1 MQIQTSP
8 LILTFGVADPVGA
21 TGIQADLAVF
31 SALGCHGLS
40 VLTGMLIADTA
51 RTEDIDEV
59 DADWVV
65 DQARMLLEDMTVA
78 AIKVGALTSIEQ
90 ASAIAEIVS
99 DYPDVPLI
107 LDPFLS
113 SLPDSG
119 LADDDMLTAIR
130 QILVPQASV
139 LMLSQVELARMA
151 ETWREGGDGDADT
164 LALDVAELTA
174 SGCAM
179 VLVTGTG
186 TAGSG
191 LGATISNTLFDA
203 SGAIGTFDWQHL
215 AGPFVGAGSTLSAA
229 LAALLAQ
236 GLEPAG
242 AVRAAQQFNHG
253 ALAHAQ
259 RFGMGKLVP
268 NTFFR
273 AAPFTPPEAT
283 PSPFFSS
290 NLAHSS

>member
-1 MQIQTSP
+1 VQNQTSP

-21 TGIQADLAVF
+21 TGIQADLAAF

-40 VLTGMLIADTA
+40 VLTGLLIGDTA
-51 RTEDIDEV
+51 RVEDIDEV

-65 DQARMLLEDMTVA
+65 DQARVLLEDMPVA
-78 AIKVGALTSIEQ
+78 AFKVGALTSIEQ

-130 QILVPQASV
+130 HILVPQASV
-139 LMLSQVELARMA
+139 LLLSQVELARMA
-151 ETWREGGDGDADT
+151 ETWREGGGDM
-164 LALDVAELTA
+164 LAADVAELTGM
-174 SGCAM
+174 GCAL
-179 VLVTGTG
+179 VLVTSTG
-186 TAGSG
+186 AGG
-191 LGATISNTLFDA
+191 KGDGATISNTLFDDT
-203 SGAIGTFDWQHL
+203 GVIETFSWQHL

-236 GLEPAG
+236 GLAPAA
-242 AVRAAQQFNHG
+242 AVRAAQQFTHG
-253 ALAHAQ
+253 ALASAQ

-268 NTFFR
+268 NKFFR
-273 AAPFTPPEAT
+273 AAPFGA
-283 PSPFFSS
+283 
-290 NLAHSS
+290 A